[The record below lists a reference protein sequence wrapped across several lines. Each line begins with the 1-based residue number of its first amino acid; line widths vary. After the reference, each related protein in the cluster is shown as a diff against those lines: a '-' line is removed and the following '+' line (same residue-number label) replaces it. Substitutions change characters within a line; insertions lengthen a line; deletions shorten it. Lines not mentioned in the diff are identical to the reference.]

1 MWEGLING
9 ISSWLKVFIA
19 SVGQCLLQGIVVG
32 CLYRMLVK
40 LLAKLSRQK
49 GSLLCSWSIEY
60 VKNFRPYEGCVVGFG
75 SVEKCFV
82 SEICIRKK
90 DICVFPKKSNGD
102 RGVKLGGRRLQREK
116 RTNYTNAE
124 SRLYIFL
131 FVLLILIRFIFII
144 LGRFMP
150 CCDNFFELLL

>member
-1 MWEGLING
+1 M
-9 ISSWLKVFIA
+9 K
-19 SVGQCLLQGIVVG
+19 
-32 CLYRMLVK
+32 
-40 LLAKLSRQK
+40 
-49 GSLLCSWSIEY
+49 
-60 VKNFRPYEGCVVGFG
+60 
-75 SVEKCFV
+75 FV
-82 SEICIRKK
+82 SEKRIF
-90 DICVFPKKSNGD
+90 VLFQKSNGD
-102 RGVKLGGRRLQREK
+102 REVKLGGRRLQREK

>member
-9 ISSWLKVFIA
+9 ICSWLKVFIA

-49 GSLLCSWSIEY
+49 GSLLCSWSIGY

-82 SEICIRKK
+82 SEVCIRKK
-90 DICVFPKKSNGD
+90 DICAFPKK
-102 RGVKLGGRRLQREK
+102 
-116 RTNYTNAE
+116 
-124 SRLYIFL
+124 
-131 FVLLILIRFIFII
+131 
-144 LGRFMP
+144 
-150 CCDNFFELLL
+150 